1 MMDMT
6 TRPTLQHFLCD
17 TKHGP
22 YVSLYMSW
30 PENTSVEALR
40 LRFKNMVKHTKSVMT
55 ETFRHTRLNLSH
67 MNKTQ
72 HSGKPAKQMGLA
84 C

>member
-6 TRPTLQHFLCD
+6 TRPTLQHFLSD

-40 LRFKNMVKHTKSVMT
+40 LRFKKHG
-55 ETFRHTRLNLSH
+55 EAYQERHDRDLS
-67 MNKTQ
+67 
-72 HSGKPAKQMGLA
+72 
-84 C
+84 

>member
-6 TRPTLQHFLCD
+6 TRPTLQHFLSD

-55 ETFRHTRLNLSH
+55 ET
-67 MNKTQ
+67 
-72 HSGKPAKQMGLA
+72 
-84 C
+84 

>member
-6 TRPTLQHFLCD
+6 TRPTLQHFLSD

-30 PENTSVEALR
+30 PENTEVAVQKHGEAYQ
-40 LRFKNMVKHTKSVMT
+40 
-55 ETFRHTRLNLSH
+55 ERHDRDLS
-67 MNKTQ
+67 
-72 HSGKPAKQMGLA
+72 
-84 C
+84 